1 MQQIGSWA
9 ILNCMNTTFAEL
21 GLNEQILSGV
31 AELGFEAPTPVQAQT
46 IPQILKGR
54 DMVASAQTG
63 TGETAA
69 FALPTMHASAD
80 LPTAKQGK
88 KKTPTPHA
96 LIITP
101 T

>member
-46 IPQILKGR
+46 IPQILKGLVQER
-54 DMVASAQTG
+54 QLLLRCPLCS
-63 TGETAA
+63 
-69 FALPTMHASAD
+69 
-80 LPTAKQGK
+80 
-88 KKTPTPHA
+88 
-96 LIITP
+96 
-101 T
+101 